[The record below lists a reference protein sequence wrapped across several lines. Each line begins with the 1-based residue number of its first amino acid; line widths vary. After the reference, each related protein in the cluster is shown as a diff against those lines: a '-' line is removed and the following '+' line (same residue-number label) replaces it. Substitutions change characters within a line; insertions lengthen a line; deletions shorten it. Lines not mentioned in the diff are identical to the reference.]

1 MRIEF
6 YSALSSVE
14 NIIDTLKKKQGALL
28 PILHKIKKEIGYIPP
43 EETERI
49 ANKLQ
54 QSSAETYGVISFY
67 HPFRTS
73 PASDHK
79 IQVYRAGNTLL
90 RAKVSSR
97 MQSGVV
103 YTPFHHPLS
112 GANVITTSNSD
123 WATNCPEYKVTAI
136 QVEKVTSPS
145 LWRTRYKKF
154 SQEQKVHFK
163 NSHKKTRSE
172 REA

>member
-6 YSALSSVE
+6 YSALLSVE
-14 NIIDTLKKKQGALL
+14 NTIDTLKKKQGALL
-28 PILHKIKKEIGYIPP
+28 PILHKIKKEISYIPP

-54 QSSAETYGVISFY
+54 QSSAEIHGVISFY
-67 HPFRTS
+67 
-73 PASDHK
+73 
-79 IQVYRAGNTLL
+79 
-90 RAKVSSR
+90 
-97 MQSGVV
+97 
-103 YTPFHHPLS
+103 HPLS
-112 GANVITTSNSD
+112 GANVITTNNSD

-145 LWRTRYKKF
+145 LWQTRYKKF